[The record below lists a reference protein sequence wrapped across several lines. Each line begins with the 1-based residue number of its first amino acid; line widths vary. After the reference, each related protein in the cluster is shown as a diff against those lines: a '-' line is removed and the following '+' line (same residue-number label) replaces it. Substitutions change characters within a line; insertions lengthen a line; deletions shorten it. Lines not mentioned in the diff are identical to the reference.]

1 MIDRIKNWLFYREFD
16 TPKHVKH
23 TSVSINPVSSIC
35 ILFDGTNEDDRKKV
49 HQLKKTLNLSGK
61 RNIKSLAFIDN
72 SLPLDNIDY
81 AAYNQKNVKWYG
93 IPFGEK
99 VEEFIH
105 FNFDILIV
113 LCKKMLPHY
122 EYIIAHSEAKFIMG
136 TALIKAEKYFNLMVD
151 TGESQDIDDMIS
163 SVMKGAEKI
172 AIK

>member
-1 MIDRIKNWLFYREFD
+1 MVDIIKNWLFYREFD
-16 TPKHVKH
+16 TSKRVKH
-23 TSVSINPVSSIC
+23 MSNTINPVSSIC

-49 HQLKKTLNLSGK
+49 HQLNKTLNPSGNK
-61 RNIKSLAFIDN
+61 IIKSLAFIDN
-72 SLPLDNIDY
+72 NLPLDNIDY
-81 AAYNQKNVKWYG
+81 SGYNRKNVKWYG

-122 EYIIAHSEAKFIMG
+122 EYIIGHSEARFIIG
-136 TALIKAEKYFNLMVD
+136 AAIHKAEKYFNLIVD
-151 TGESQDIDDMIS
+151 TGEQQDIDDMIRS
-163 SVMKGAEKI
+163 IIKGVEKI

>member
-1 MIDRIKNWLFYREFD
+1 M
-16 TPKHVKH
+16 
-23 TSVSINPVSSIC
+23 
-35 ILFDGTNEDDRKKV
+35 
-49 HQLKKTLNLSGK
+49 
-61 RNIKSLAFIDN
+61 
-72 SLPLDNIDY
+72 PLDNIDY

-136 TALIKAEKYFNLMVD
+136 TALNKAEKYFNLMVD

>member
-49 HQLKKTLNLSGK
+49 HHLKKTLNLSGK
-61 RNIKSLAFIDN
+61 RTIKSLAFIDN
-72 SLPLDNIDY
+72 NLPLDNIDY
-81 AAYNQKNVKWYG
+81 SAYNQKNVKWYG

-105 FNFDILIV
+105 LNFDILIV
-113 LCKKMLPHY
+113 LCKRMLPHY

-136 TALIKAEKYFNLMVD
+136 AALNKAEKYFNLMVD
-151 TGESQDIDDMIS
+151 MGESPDIDDMIRS
-163 SVMKGAEKI
+163 ILKSAEKI

>member
-1 MIDRIKNWLFYREFD
+1 MIEKIKNWLFYKEFD
-16 TPKHVKH
+16 SGKHVQH
-23 TSVSINPVSSIC
+23 TYQHINPASSIC

-49 HQLKKTLNLSGK
+49 HQLKKSLNTVGNK
-61 RNIKSLAFIDN
+61 IIKSLAFIDN

-81 AAYNQKNVKWYG
+81 AAYNRKNVKWYG

-122 EYIIAHSEAKFIMG
+122 EYIIAHSEARFIVG
-136 TALIKAEKYFNLMVD
+136 AAINKAEKYFNLIVD
-151 TGESQDIDDMIS
+151 TDEQKEIDELIRSIIKAVD
-163 SVMKGAEKI
+163 KI
-172 AIK
+172 AVK